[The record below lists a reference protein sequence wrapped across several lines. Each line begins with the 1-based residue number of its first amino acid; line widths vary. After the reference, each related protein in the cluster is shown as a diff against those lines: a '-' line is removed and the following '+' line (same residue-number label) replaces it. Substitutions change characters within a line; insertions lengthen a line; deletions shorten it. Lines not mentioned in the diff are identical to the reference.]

1 MPRRPDPNLEAR
13 ILNSAQ
19 KLWKKGG
26 EKSLTMRAVAR
37 AAGTNTPTVYRRLR
51 NRQGILQALLRRIQH
66 DVAEAVRPYRFDRIY
81 GGWWT
86 PVLRSGGWETV
97 RRSALRYIE
106 HLNGTA

>member
-1 MPRRPDPNLEAR
+1 MGTCICATCGNHFPDPCPDVCTVCADERLPLSEA
-13 ILNSAQ
+13 
-19 KLWKKGG
+19 
-26 EKSLTMRAVAR
+26 AVL
-37 AAGTNTPTVYRRLR
+37 G
-51 NRQGILQALLRRIQH
+51 
-66 DVAEAVRPYRFDRIY
+66 VAEAVRPYRFDRIY